1 MPVGT
6 DYSCDIEFMKLLA
19 RRQDVDVIRAALEL
33 SRDTYPDLEYD
44 NVFRWIDDRVAE
56 LTAPVARAWSER
68 GALGEVTRVLAEE
81 WGLRGDAA
89 CFENADGSYLHRV
102 IDTRR
107 GIPIS
112 LSLLYM
118 AVTNRLGIEL
128 EGVAAPRNF
137 LTRYETPEGPLFL
150 DAFAGDKVMTLQE
163 CSHWLQGVAGVPSA
177 QVRSYLKPATP
188 RTIIIRM
195 LNNLKAL
202 HLRQENWDAAW
213 LAQHRLAALHPA
225 SYQERRD
232 FAIITLKA
240 ERPGQAIELLQSCLK
255 NCPSDESEMLERQID
270 TAQAQLA
277 CWN

>member
-1 MPVGT
+1 MPIGT

-19 RRQDVDVIRAALEL
+19 RRQDVDVVRAALEL
-33 SRDTYPDLEYD
+33 ARDTYPNLEYD

-56 LTAPVARAWSER
+56 LIAPVARAWSER
-68 GALGEVTRVLAEE
+68 GALGEVTRVLSDE
-81 WGLRGDAA
+81 WGLHGDEA
-89 CFENADGSYLHRV
+89 CFDSADGSYLHRV
-102 IDTRR
+102 IETRR

-118 AVTNRLGIEL
+118 AIANRLGIEL
-128 EGVAAPRNF
+128 EGVAAPRKF
-137 LTRYETPEGPLFL
+137 LTRYDTPEGPLFL
-150 DAFAGDKVMTLQE
+150 DAFAGDRVMTLKE
-163 CSHWLQGVAGVPSA
+163 CSLWLQSAADVPPA
-177 QVRSYLKPATP
+177 QVRSHLKPATS

-202 HLRQENWDAAW
+202 HVRQENWDAAW
-213 LAQHRLAALHPA
+213 LAQHRLTALQPA
-225 SYQERRD
+225 TYQERRD

-240 ERPGQAIELLQSCLK
+240 QRPGQAIELLQSCLK
-255 NCPSDESEMLERQID
+255 TCPSNESEMLERQID